1 MKLDQTRR
9 LLSPSRF
16 WQRTRRIRLENKG
29 IMLMSLLLALA
40 LFVISRQPISDVKL
54 FNVPLEYRGQRSDV
68 EISGE
73 IAQTV
78 SVRVR
83 GPRDLVRSLMPTQL
97 AVTADLTNKEAG
109 ERVVQLRTAD
119 VALPDSNIQ
128 VVQIEPASIRL
139 VLEPKVKK
147 RVPVKAQLIGAL
159 SEGLELYGSSAVPD
173 LIEIE
178 GAESQINTVNYLL
191 TESVNM
197 SGHGKTFQAMVDVET
212 PHSSLRVLTTTPV
225 KLTIEIGERR
235 SFKRFPAVS
244 VHWVNPTGNKEL
256 LTKTVEVQLYGPAST
271 LDVLQSKDLRVE
283 VTADSAP
290 NVTTA
295 LPKVILP
302 ENSAPHVEVI
312 KIIPNE
318 VKLKK

>member
-178 GAESQINTVNYLL
+178 GAESQTNTVNYLL
-191 TESVNM
+191 TESVNL

-212 PHSSLRVLTTTPV
+212 PHSSLRVLTATPV
-225 KLTIEIGERR
+225 KLTVEIGERR
-235 SFKRFPAVS
+235 SFKRFPAVP
-244 VHWVNPTGNKEL
+244 VHWVNPARNKEL

-271 LDVLQSKDLRVE
+271 LDSLQSKDLRVE
-283 VTADSAP
+283 VTADSSP

>member
-9 LLSPSRF
+9 WLSPPRL
-16 WQRTRRIRLENKG
+16 WQRLRRIQIENKG
-29 IMLMSLLLALA
+29 LMLLSVLLAVA
-40 LFVISRQPISDVKL
+40 LFIISRQPVSDVKL

-119 VALPDSNIQ
+119 VALPDSSIQ

-139 VLEPKVKK
+139 VLEPKMKI
-147 RVPVKAQLIGAL
+147 RVPVKAQLIGHLA
-159 SEGLELYGSSAVPD
+159 EGLELYGTSAVPD

-178 GAESQINTVNYLL
+178 GAESQISKVAYLL
-191 TESVNM
+191 TESINL
-197 SGHGKTFQAMVDVET
+197 SGHGKSFQTMVDVET

-235 SFKRFPAVS
+235 SFKRFPAVP
-244 VHWVNPTGNKEL
+244 VHWANPTTDKEL
-256 LTKTVEVQLYGPAST
+256 LTKTVEVQLYGPASA
-271 LDVLQSKDLRVE
+271 LDALQSKDLRAEITVD
-283 VTADSAP
+283 TAPS
-290 NVTTA
+290 VTTA
-295 LPKVILP
+295 IPKVILP
-302 ENSAPHVEVI
+302 ENSAPHVEVL